1 MNLLFTVDR
10 NYQKLLETC
19 LKSVFRFPREEGYDV
34 YILHS
39 DFSEEECETFRQK
52 FAGQE
57 EDRFHFLYVDPEFF
71 HSFPEPAGYP
81 KTIYYRILASFFL
94 PDSLE
99 RILYLDP
106 DTVIIRPLDELYG
119 RDMEDRLFIACS
131 HTRKLLSGINSL
143 RLGMQENLPYINTG
157 VMMMNL
163 ELLRKEQSVRQILEY
178 VEKKGKAFW
187 LPDQDIVTALYGDRI
202 LLEDSLKYNLSDRIL
217 AFHMPELGT
226 KEEALAWVKEHTVV
240 IHYCGKNKPWL
251 PGYKGWLGTYYQEIE
266 EQKNP

>member
-1 MNLLFTVDR
+1 M
-10 NYQKLLETC
+10 
-19 LKSVFRFPREEGYDV
+19 
-34 YILHS
+34 
-39 DFSEEECETFRQK
+39 
-52 FAGQE
+52 
-57 EDRFHFLYVDPEFF
+57 
-71 HSFPEPAGYP
+71 
-81 KTIYYRILASFFL
+81 
-94 PDSLE
+94 
-99 RILYLDP
+99 
-106 DTVIIRPLDELYG
+106 IIRPLDELYG

>member
-1 MNLLFTVDR
+1 MRPLPGKNLCRYWKHGRSANESAVYGR
-10 NYQKLLETC
+10 QKLSEAFGDLPEIGVPV
-19 LKSVFRFPREEGYDV
+19 SREEGYDV

-57 EDRFHFLYVDPEFF
+57 ENRFHFLYVDPEFF

-81 KTIYYRILASFFL
+81 KTIYYGILASFFL

-106 DTVIIRPLDELYG
+106 DTVIIRPMDELYG

-143 RLGMQENLPYINTG
+143 RLGMQENLPYINT
-157 VMMMNL
+157 
-163 ELLRKEQSVRQILEY
+163 K
-178 VEKKGKAFW
+178 
-187 LPDQDIVTALYGDRI
+187 
-202 LLEDSLKYNLSDRIL
+202 
-217 AFHMPELGT
+217 
-226 KEEALAWVKEHTVV
+226 
-240 IHYCGKNKPWL
+240 
-251 PGYKGWLGTYYQEIE
+251 
-266 EQKNP
+266 